1 MRLSLS
7 RLDQEADDGHRGVVR
22 TSVASKVLLAVEATV
37 VLAAVWIAASLA
49 SVSPVVDGGGC
60 PDPRINGDPHFIVG
74 RGLIVL
80 TGLALAYAFDYLR
93 RRVVARLS
101 KAVPG

>member
-1 MRLSLS
+1 
-7 RLDQEADDGHRGVVR
+7 VR

-37 VLAAVWIAASLA
+37 VLAAVWIAASMA
-49 SVSPVVDGGGC
+49 SVSLVVECGGC
-60 PDPRINGDPHFIVG
+60 PDPQINGDPHLIVG

-80 TGLALAYAFDYLR
+80 TGLALAYALDFLR

-101 KAVPG
+101 KEVPG